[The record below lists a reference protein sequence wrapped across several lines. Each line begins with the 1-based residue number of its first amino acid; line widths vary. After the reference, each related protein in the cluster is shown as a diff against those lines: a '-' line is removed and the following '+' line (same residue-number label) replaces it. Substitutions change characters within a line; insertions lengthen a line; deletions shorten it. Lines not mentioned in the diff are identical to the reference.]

1 MPIPGRRA
9 LPYITDAAFEGFGTV
24 SESAHATVPKSVVRC
39 RFGLSFW
46 PLMTREA
53 QIIKV
58 NFHVC
63 PLTSYTSTRMRLTEA
78 KWHRK

>member
-46 PLMTREA
+46 P
-53 QIIKV
+53 
-58 NFHVC
+58 
-63 PLTSYTSTRMRLTEA
+63 
-78 KWHRK
+78 